1 MSKHQ
6 LPPAGRTPGTLAQ
19 ASIEMEHYCAA
30 HPRSPSAVRRPQLCR
45 RGGTFVALLGQN
57 LQTGIA
63 GIGNTVESALRA
75 FDLQYL
81 RALRPPPSTVRPTAQ
96 KRPVR
101 SAS

>member
-1 MSKHQ
+1 MSKQ
-6 LPPAGRTPGTLAQ
+6 PLPRTGRPSGLLLQ
-19 ASIEMEHYCAA
+19 ASAQMERYCAD

-45 RGGTFVALLGQN
+45 RGDTFVALLGQN

-81 RALRPPPSTVRPTAQ
+81 RALRPPPSTAKSTAQ
-96 KRPVR
+96 KTAR
-101 SAS
+101 